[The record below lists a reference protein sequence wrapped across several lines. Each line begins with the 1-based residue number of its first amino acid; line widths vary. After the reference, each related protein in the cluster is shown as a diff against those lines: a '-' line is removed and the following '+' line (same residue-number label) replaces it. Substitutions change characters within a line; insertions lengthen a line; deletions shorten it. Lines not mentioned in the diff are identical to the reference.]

1 MMTFVSTPIGDIDMK
16 KKLIKPSEVF
26 KDRLRTAR
34 ETLREMTQADLAR
47 AIGLPPSSIAHFES
61 GARKPSFDNLRKL
74 ANALNVTTDYLVG
87 RANDPN
93 VAESADPLYRDVV
106 NLTGQNRRTAADFLR
121 FLAEQDRKQRGGD

>member
-1 MMTFVSTPIGDIDMK
+1 MNRNVA
-16 KKLIKPSEVF
+16 KPSEVF

-34 ETLREMTQADLAR
+34 ETLRDMTQADLAR

-87 RANDPN
+87 RADDPN
-93 VAESADPLYRDVV
+93 IAESADPIFRDVV
-106 NLTGQNRRTAADFLR
+106 NLTARDRRTARKFLR
-121 FLAEQDRKQRGGD
+121 FLAEQEKTQREGT

>member
-1 MMTFVSTPIGDIDMK
+1 MK
-16 KKLIKPSEVF
+16 KNLAKPSEVF

-47 AIGLPPSSIAHFES
+47 AIGLPASSIAHFES

-87 RANDPN
+87 RADDPN

-106 NLTGQNRRTAADFLR
+106 NLTGRNRRTATDFLR
-121 FLAEQDRKQRGGD
+121 FLAEQDRKQREGDQ